1 MNTKITRTILA
12 SLVADAYALGAHWI
26 YDEKQLQDLPI
37 DWDALN
43 APQAMWH
50 KGKEKGDFTH
60 YGDQTFF
67 LLEYMVENNN
77 TFNKEDFYSF
87 WSKKM
92 TDYKGYIDGAT
103 RGALGHIGSE
113 SNDLSI
119 CGRIAPLLLGA
130 KTKES
135 FLTRVEELVSI
146 THNSPLAHGASQ
158 FFAELLW
165 DSLETH
171 EIVQNIEKLK
181 VKYPAL
187 LSWINQ
193 GLNSKNQETYSTIRE
208 FGPACGIDGGFAGVI
223 HLLCLQD
230 DFKTIMQKNAKAGG
244 DSSARGMVVAMIL
257 ATQNDCMLPQEWIQ
271 AIHKIED
278 IQKFLEEKSY

>member
-1 MNTKITRTILA
+1 MDLKIKHAILA
-12 SLVADAYALGAHWI
+12 SLVADTYALGGHWI

-37 DWDALN
+37 DWDTLN

-87 WSKKM
+87 WSEKM
-92 TDYKGYIDGAT
+92 SHYEGYIDGAT
-103 RGALGHIGSE
+103 RAALGHMGSA

-130 KTKES
+130 QTKEI
-135 FLTRVEELVSI
+135 FLIRVQELVSI
-146 THNSPLAHGASQ
+146 THNSPLTHTASQ

-165 DSLETH
+165 DNLETRG
-171 EIVQNIEKLK
+171 IVKNIEKLK
-181 VKYPAL
+181 IKYPTL

-193 GLNSKNQETYSTIRE
+193 GLASQDKDTFTSIRD
-208 FGPACGIDGGFAGVI
+208 FGPACGIDGGFSGVI
-223 HLLCLQD
+223 HLLCLQNE
-230 DFKTIMQKNAKAGG
+230 FKTTMQKNAKAGG

-257 ATQNDCMLPQEWIQ
+257 ATQDDCALPQEWVN
-271 AIHKIED
+271 AINKIEE
-278 IQKFLEEKSY
+278 IKKFLEEKR